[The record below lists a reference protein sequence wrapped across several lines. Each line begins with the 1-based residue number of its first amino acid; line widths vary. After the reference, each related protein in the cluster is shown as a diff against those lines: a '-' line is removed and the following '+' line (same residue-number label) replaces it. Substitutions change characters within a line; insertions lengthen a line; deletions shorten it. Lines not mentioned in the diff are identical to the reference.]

1 MQTVRKTQRKGSRS
15 TQNIKRFK
23 QTEQKM
29 TLFEMF
35 ERFMAFKQ
43 TDGLAKPTI
52 QGYYEH
58 FHYLNDYLG
67 GDVPNEE
74 VTVELFRNYIGYMLN
89 DQVLKPT
96 TAKTKRS
103 RSVPISTKTIKLLE
117 EYMREPDD
125 FGSEYLFVSYDGRE
139 ILSNTWRRRLT
150 ELGEMAGIS
159 NKRVSPNTFIHTGAL
174 FYIMNGGDPFSLQK
188 ILGHS
193 DMSMIR
199 KYI

>member
-43 TDGLAKPTI
+43 TEGLAKPTI

-74 VTVELFRNYIGYMLN
+74 VTVELFRTYIGYMLN
-89 DQVLKPT
+89 DQGLKPT
-96 TAKTKRS
+96 NNKFELWINFYAQVTFEWT
-103 RSVPISTKTIKLLE
+103 PNEPPLE
-117 EYMREPDD
+117 ED
-125 FGSEYLFVSYDGRE
+125 
-139 ILSNTWRRRLT
+139 
-150 ELGEMAGIS
+150 A
-159 NKRVSPNTFIHTGAL
+159 
-174 FYIMNGGDPFSLQK
+174 
-188 ILGHS
+188 
-193 DMSMIR
+193 
-199 KYI
+199 